1 MKKLL
6 IAILAVAALSHANQC
21 EDLAEIHIDDMKN
34 CKLHYSDD
42 DQVRFKCSNGIVV
55 LMHKNDNARYLGIMK
70 DLNMNESEFFVI
82 KDSNC
87 FITHKDKYGVLEH
100 KFQSTDVE
108 SNATLNLWGYFKRH
122 LVR

>member
-42 DQVRFKCSNGIVV
+42 NEVRFKCSNGKVA
-55 LMHKNDNARYLGIMK
+55 LLRKNEDTRLLGIEK
-70 DLNMNESEFFVI
+70 YLNMNESELLLI
-82 KDSNC
+82 DDSHC
-87 FITHKDKYGVLEH
+87 SITHTDKYGVYEP
-100 KFQSTDVE
+100 KFYSRDVE